1 MKKKLFYIACG
12 ILLLIICFGATSINA
27 KSMSDKDASLKR
39 NYYDEEESVYRERV
53 EAVLNAYGLYHS
65 GISMTSVTDENG
77 LRNYKVKIN
86 NRYAAALDDA
96 DFINLMEELDGLL
109 FADGMCAVSHELR

>member
-1 MKKKLFYIACG
+1 
-12 ILLLIICFGATSINA
+12 
-27 KSMSDKDASLKR
+27 
-39 NYYDEEESVYRERV
+39 
-53 EAVLNAYGLYHS
+53 
-65 GISMTSVTDENG
+65 MTSVTDENG